1 MKLDK
6 PTQDGEPVDER
17 VPAYRSRRRIREFV
31 AGGPIEPA
39 ASDARRGPRSPRVSV
54 DELVAKGQTV
64 MGRIEAVVRRI
75 ADRFRR

>member
-6 PTQDGEPVDER
+6 PTQDGNRVDGER
-17 VPAYRSRRRIREFV
+17 IPAHRDPRRVREFV
-31 AGGPIEPA
+31 ARGDEPA

-64 MGRIEAVVRRI
+64 IDRIEAAVRRI